1 MRILVVEDEYS
12 LLDII
17 ATKLKEE
24 KYIVDTALNGR
35 EGLDLALSNI
45 YDLVIL
51 DIMLPF
57 VNGIDIL
64 KEMKDNKI
72 NSKVIMLTAKS
83 TLEDKLIGFNN
94 GANDYI
100 TKPFHI
106 EELIARVNAQLR
118 ASNNLSL
125 EVITYGDLEL
135 NLNTSMIRCINNNE
149 EILLSYK
156 EFIILEYLMDN
167 KKQIISK
174 EQLYNKV
181 WGLDNDFESNNLEVY
196 LSFIR
201 KKIKAIGSKV
211 NIKSIRKIGY
221 RLDKV

>member
-24 KYIVDTALNGR
+24 KYIVDTALNGK

-64 KEMKDNKI
+64 KEMKDNKV